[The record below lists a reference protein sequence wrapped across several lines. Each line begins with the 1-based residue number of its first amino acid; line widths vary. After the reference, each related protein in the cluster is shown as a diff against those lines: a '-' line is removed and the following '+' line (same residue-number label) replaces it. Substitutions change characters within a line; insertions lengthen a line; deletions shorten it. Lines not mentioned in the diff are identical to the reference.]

1 MTPVHHID
9 LADVEINGGPHHVN
23 FVTTYE
29 LVKDGKVV
37 ESDGGTFNKIEY
49 KVPVGSSYAV
59 YDDGT
64 LHSSYAFDENGTL
77 SSVAYTVKA
86 IAEEGYT
93 LDK

>member
-1 MTPVHHID
+1 MTPVHNID

-37 ESDGGTFNKIEY
+37 ESDGGTFDTIKY

-64 LHSSYAFDENGTL
+64 LHCSYSFGENGA
-77 SSVAYTVKA
+77 SSIVCTVKA
-86 IAEEGYT
+86 VAEEGYT

>member
-1 MTPVHHID
+1 ME
-9 LADVEINGGPHHVN
+9 LNGGAHHVN

-64 LHSSYAFDENGTL
+64 LHCSYAFPENGDST
-77 SSVAYTVKA
+77 SVAYTVKA
-86 IAEEGYT
+86 VAEEGYT